1 MLLGMAAVIAAC
13 GVPQKVV
20 DAQSAV
26 VQRLRQDSATSELR
40 LAAVRDSLAAV
51 ERWGAQSEQAS
62 LELAQELERSARELK
77 LAQLRADSLQDRV
90 LRNATQ
96 RDVWRLER
104 LAAERAK
111 LAAERRADSLSEL
124 LVKLPAPA
132 VKKKR

>member
-26 VQRLRQDSATSELR
+26 VQRLRQDSATAELR
-40 LAAVRDSLAAV
+40 LADVRDSLAAV

-124 LVKLPAPA
+124 LVNLPAPA

>member
-26 VQRLRQDSATSELR
+26 VQRLRQDSATAELR

-124 LVKLPAPA
+124 LVNLPAPA

>member
-26 VQRLRQDSATSELR
+26 VQRLRQDSATAELR
-40 LAAVRDSLAAV
+40 LVAVRDSLAAV

-124 LVKLPAPA
+124 LVNLPVPA

>member
-26 VQRLRQDSATSELR
+26 VQRLRQDSATAVLR